1 MSKKKSKLSVSGFE
15 MSDGGVIEYP
25 DDDGTIRRRDVHG
38 NLEEV
43 REPNDEGFD
52 DWYQLFAECKCFY
65 VGQKVHL
72 DTDSKEWGERV
83 AEDGEVLEV
92 RRRHLLVNVGGI
104 IRANL
109 LVPKADVFPRDK
121 TQK

>member
-72 DTDSKEWGERV
+72 DTDHEEWGRV
-83 AEDGEVLEV
+83 ASDGEVMEV
-92 RRRHLLVNVGGI
+92 NDDDLLVNVES
-104 IRANL
+104 IRADI